1 MNIKK
6 IKEKEEEEKMEK
18 QVNHVNI
25 IAEIG
30 INHNGDIDLCK
41 KMIML
46 SKVAGCD
53 YVKIQKRTPDLCVPE
68 NQKMKIRDTPWGKMT
83 YIDYK
88 KKIEFDEE
96 QICEL
101 IEYSNSIG
109 IEFFASVWD
118 IPSVDLMAKYTKI
131 GKIPSALIND
141 IELCKYAREKFELL
155 IISTGMSTEE
165 EIEEVVKESSPD
177 VVMHTC
183 STYPSPMEEL
193 NLQYIT
199 HLKNKWTDKEI
210 GYSGHEFGLVSTFA
224 TVALGVK
231 WIERHI
237 TLDREMWGSD
247 HKASVEPI
255 GLIKLVKGVRD
266 LEKAL
271 YFPPQ
276 DRLLFES
283 EKIKRESLRK

>member
-1 MNIKK
+1 
-6 IKEKEEEEKMEK
+6 MEK

-30 INHNGDIDLCK
+30 INHNGDMDLCK

-68 NQKMKIRDTPWGKMT
+68 NQKMKMRDTPWGKMT

-101 IEYSNSIG
+101 IEYSKSLG

-199 HLKNKWTDKEI
+199 HLKNKWMDKEI

>member
-1 MNIKK
+1 M
-6 IKEKEEEEKMEK
+6 EKET
-18 QVNHVNI
+18 NHVNI

-30 INHNGDIDLCK
+30 INHNGDMDLCK

-68 NQKMKIRDTPWGKMT
+68 NQKMKMRDTPWGKMT

-96 QICEL
+96 QICDL

-118 IPSVDLMAKYTKI
+118 LPSVDLMAKYTKI

-141 IELCKYAREKFELL
+141 IELCKYAREKFEML

-165 EIEEVVKESSPD
+165 EIEVVVKESSPD

-237 TLDREMWGSD
+237 TLDRDMWGSD

>member
-1 MNIKK
+1 
-6 IKEKEEEEKMEK
+6 MEK
-18 QVNHVNI
+18 RENHVNI

-30 INHNGDIDLCK
+30 INHNGDMDLCK

-53 YVKIQKRTPDLCVPE
+53 YAKIQKRTPDLCVPE
-68 NQKMKIRDTPWGKMT
+68 NQKMKMRDTPWGQMT

-88 KKIEFDEE
+88 KKIEFNEE
-96 QICEL
+96 EICEL
-101 IEYSNSIG
+101 IEFSKSIG

-118 IPSVDLMAKYTKI
+118 LPSVDLMSKYTKI

-165 EIEEVVKESSPD
+165 EIEKVIEESKPD

-199 HLKNKWTDKEI
+199 HLKNKWEGKDI

-237 TLDREMWGSD
+237 TMDREMWGSD

-255 GLIKLVKGVRD
+255 GLFKLVKGVRD

-283 EKIKRESLRK
+283 EKSKRDSLRK